1 MQVTHLVIE
10 REALDHWLQK
20 GGDVRGKLNGIGF
33 AQTLDL
39 LVDAQHCLAIRDV
52 SLQTARLTLPGAS
65 SADALPQEISDALDE
80 LDGQL
85 RQQRHLFSQQQRCL
99 FISDDCLA
107 RVETS
112 LQDVAEQ
119 LKQARK

>member
-1 MQVTHLVIE
+1 M
-10 REALDHWLQK
+10 
-20 GGDVRGKLNGIGF
+20 
-33 AQTLDL
+33 
-39 LVDAQHCLAIRDV
+39 DAQHCLAVRDV
-52 SLQTARLTLPGAS
+52 SLQTARLTLPGS
-65 SADALPQEISDALDE
+65 SSSEALPEEISEALDE
-80 LDGQL
+80 LDNQL

-99 FISDDCLA
+99 FISDDWLA